1 MFNIAIEWKLRI
13 THQKSAKIDQTGKI
27 ISSIT
32 AIEPDIIFTSNIIGI
47 YAASPSSPSNWYQA
61 GDFLQAYLV
70 GFGSAG
76 YAQGELVKIVLNRYH
91 IHRFTKFPSIPGN
104 NKYLISFV
112 PKPYLKDINLKV
124 WEYVGENQGTTLESL
139 EASVKATHQRVIT
152 EGVSIKSLMKKLQA
166 KI

>member
-1 MFNIAIEWKLRI
+1 MFNLASEWKLKIIQQR
-13 THQKSAKIDQTGKI
+13 SADVDQSGKI
-27 ISSIT
+27 TASIP

-47 YAASPSSPSNWYQA
+47 YATSPSSPSNWYQA

-70 GFGSAG
+70 GFGIAG

-91 IHRFTKFPSIPGN
+91 IHRFTKFPSIPDE

-152 EGVSIKSLMKKLQA
+152 EGIFIKALVRKLQG